1 MCYGRM
7 DFLVRIVD
15 LLRYFYCFC
24 NLNVNAGYP
33 ADNRIFGRL
42 TGYCSSRQ
50 EFDTNFNSGW
60 SVRPSIYS
68 YVVCLAICNMNEVL
82 INYY

>member
-7 DFLVRIVD
+7 DFLERIVD

-42 TGYCSSRQ
+42 TGYHIAVADKNLTQ
-50 EFDTNFNSGW
+50 ILIW

-68 YVVCLAICNMNEVL
+68 YVCLAICNMNEVL